1 MKRLLNYIATI
12 SLVGLTLTTGCLKG
26 EEVNTTRI
34 GLALSSAG
42 NSWWHTATYYAV
54 TQASSLQQPYF
65 LANAD
70 SASQQQIQLTA
81 MAYPTLQQEACKAII
96 LSDLGQSVDSIQKY
110 IDMGIDIILFDCNI
124 PGRLYLPDFGNNAAA
139 GKAAGE
145 FIRTHLPDPATA
157 TLIIQVQ
164 DSPVGTTRAEGC
176 KAQLTTP
183 VMEVTSKAYTQAA
196 GKKAMEEALAAAD
209 GAQIGAVYATDDDVA
224 IGVLTA
230 LQEAG
235 KHDREN
241 CGRLRRLANFP
252 LLIHTTAGLNLAD
265 HRLLPGEHRAMRGYC
280 KYPDYTG
287 NTARSKGVYHRDA
300 ARRPEQRRR
309 LYQPASRY

>member
-124 PGRLYLPDFGNNAAA
+124 PVDYTCRISGNNAAA
-139 GKAAGE
+139 G
-145 FIRTHLPDPATA
+145 
-157 TLIIQVQ
+157 
-164 DSPVGTTRAEGC
+164 
-176 KAQLTTP
+176 
-183 VMEVTSKAYTQAA
+183 
-196 GKKAMEEALAAAD
+196 
-209 GAQIGAVYATDDDVA
+209 ATDHSFHGRVFRF
-224 IGVLTA
+224 
-230 LQEAG
+230 LQG
-235 KHDREN
+235 
-241 CGRLRRLANFP
+241 G
-252 LLIHTTAGLNLAD
+252 
-265 HRLLPGEHRAMRGYC
+265 
-280 KYPDYTG
+280 
-287 NTARSKGVYHRDA
+287 
-300 ARRPEQRRR
+300 
-309 LYQPASRY
+309 

>member
-124 PGRLYLPDFGNNAAA
+124 PVDYTCRISGNNAAA

-183 VMEVTSKAYTQAA
+183 VMEVTSKAYTQAQA
-196 GKKAMEEALAAAD
+196 RKRWKKRWRPQTELKSVRFM
-209 GAQIGAVYATDDDVA
+209 
-224 IGVLTA
+224 
-230 LQEAG
+230 
-235 KHDREN
+235 
-241 CGRLRRLANFP
+241 P
-252 LLIHTTAGLNLAD
+252 WTTMW
-265 HRLLPGEHRAMRGYC
+265 R
-280 KYPDYTG
+280 
-287 NTARSKGVYHRDA
+287 
-300 ARRPEQRRR
+300 
-309 LYQPASRY
+309 